1 MKSIRPYLVI
11 AVMAASAAYVGP
23 AIAGTGCP
31 DDPEHCVERGA
42 TTTRRNVVVA
52 QSSARVTP
60 APVATAP
67 VAQPVVARKATP
79 THKSSSKPARV
90 APATSAPATP
100 GMGMLLKLSNGG
112 GGDVSL
118 FPSRPTDNSTGAS
131 WVL

>member
-1 MKSIRPYLVI
+1 VKSIRPYLVI
-11 AVMAASAAYVGP
+11 AVMAASAASVGP
-23 AIAGTGCP
+23 AIAGTGCQ

-79 THKSSSKPARV
+79 THKSSNKPARV
-90 APATSAPATP
+90 AQTPAPATP